1 MRTSEGGPQ
10 NEDLRMRTSE
20 CGIDGIIQ
28 LRNGIRIFYFVNIDN
43 MHQHNIHVCVHACV
57 RACTHACVDTYICT
71 KTLRFLDNFGAK
83 EVDELYCNLYQKCH

>member
-43 MHQHNIHVCVHACV
+43 MHQHNIHVCVHA
-57 RACTHACVDTYICT
+57 
-71 KTLRFLDNFGAK
+71 
-83 EVDELYCNLYQKCH
+83 